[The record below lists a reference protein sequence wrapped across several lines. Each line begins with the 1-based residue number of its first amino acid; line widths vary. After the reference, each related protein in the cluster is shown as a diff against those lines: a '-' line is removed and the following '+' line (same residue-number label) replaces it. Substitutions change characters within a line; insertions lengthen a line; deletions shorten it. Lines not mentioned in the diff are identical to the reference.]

1 MVSRVR
7 VLLYAAALSAF
18 VLSYLL
24 YVSPPAKAAYPCSG
38 KHVYPGQNLANIAN
52 NYASGQTFCIHDG
65 TYNTSVPVRVG
76 SNDQFIGLYNDSTR
90 PAIVTTQAKALFDA
104 GGSSGALIKGLKIS
118 GAVGGNTCEPE
129 CGRGITRG
137 DNLTVNDVW
146 LTGNKNAGIG
156 GGGPGLLVQN
166 STIDHNGSYSFSNDG
181 GSITA
186 AGIKTMASMTVLNS
200 RITDNYWSGLWCD
213 GGCRR
218 FEVRNSF
225 IARNGKAGIHNE
237 VSDGPAIFS
246 GNTIKGNGTLTRAPR
261 RAGMVIVESTNVDAY
276 GNTFGGNAQY
286 GVLIARGTR
295 HPLGQVKVHDNTMN
309 GDLMEGCALSGVSC
323 FGNR

>member
-7 VLLYAAALSAF
+7 VLLCTAALSAF

-24 YVSPPAKAAYPCSG
+24 YVSPAAKAAYSCSG
-38 KHVYPGQNLANIAN
+38 KDVYPTQNLTIVAQN
-52 NYASGQTFCIHDG
+52 SPRGTTFCIHDG
-65 TYNTSVPVRVG
+65 TYNISDPVRVDD
-76 SNDQFIGLYNDSTR
+76 NDRFIGLYNDSTR
-90 PAIVTTQAKALFDA
+90 PAIVTSQAKALFDA

-118 GAVGGNTCEPE
+118 GAVGGNYCEPE

-137 DNLTVNDVW
+137 DHLTVNDVW

-166 STIDHNGSYSFSNDG
+166 SIIDHNGSYSFSNDG

-186 AGIKTMASMTVLNS
+186 AGIKTMGSMTVLNS
-200 RITDNYWSGLWCD
+200 RITDNYWSGVWCD
-213 GGCRR
+213 GGCAR
-218 FEVRNSF
+218 FEVRNSV

-237 VSDGPAIFS
+237 VSDGPSIFA

-261 RAGMVIVESTNVDAY
+261 RAGIVIVESTNVDAY
-276 GNTFGGNAQY
+276 GNTFGGNATY
-286 GVLIARGTR
+286 GVLMAKGTR
-295 HPLGQVKVHDNTMN
+295 HALSGVKFHDNTMN
-309 GDLMEGCALSGVSC
+309 GDTKSGCDLTGVSC
-323 FGNR
+323 FGNK